1 MNPILRII
9 DLLTYNTYTVD
20 NAQPVA
26 DAITLLERLSVD
38 EAGAFY
44 FKEDLQ

>member
-9 DLLTYNTYTVD
+9 DLLTFNNYTMD

-26 DAITLLERLSVD
+26 DAIALLERLSVD
-38 EAGAFY
+38 EEGAMY
-44 FKEDLQ
+44 IKEDLP